1 MFGEASKVRDA
12 GFGRMMPGRMNARQ
26 MNQMMKRFGINVK
39 TIENVER
46 VVIETDTK
54 QYVFENAEVTVMDV
68 QGEKTYQ
75 VTGTPVVKAKQTEED
90 TLKDDVKLVME
101 QTGKSEA
108 EARAAL
114 KETNGDIA
122 EAILKL
128 SQK

>member
-1 MFGEASKVRDA
+1 
-12 GFGRMMPGRMNARQ
+12 MMPGRMNARQ

-54 QYVFENAEVTVMDV
+54 QYVFEDAEVSVMDV

-75 VTGTPVVKAKQTEED
+75 IAGTPVIRAKQAEED
-90 TLKDDVKLVME
+90 TLKEDVKLVME

-114 KETNGDIA
+114 RETNGDIA

-128 SQK
+128 SKK

>member
-1 MFGEASKVRDA
+1 LLLKYVT
-12 GFGRMMPGRMNARQ
+12 GFDSMMPGRMNARQ

-39 TIENVER
+39 NIENVER
-46 VVIETDTK
+46 VIIETDTK
-54 QYVFENAEVTVMDV
+54 QYVFDHAEVTVMDV

-75 VTGTPVVKAKQTEED
+75 IMGNPSVRPKQAEED
-90 TLKDDVKLVME
+90 TLKEDVKLVME

-108 EARAAL
+108 EARKAL

-128 SQK
+128 SQKQ